1 MKILVTLY
9 TVDGKTICTW
19 KASAISSQ
27 AQGYLVFYEAGPGHQ
42 VTLHYGQ
49 CPVIVTQVNR

>member
-1 MKILVTLY
+1 MKITVVLFSMEGQALY
-9 TVDGKTICTW
+9 KW

-27 AQGYLVFYEAGPGHQ
+27 AQGYLVFYEAESGHQ